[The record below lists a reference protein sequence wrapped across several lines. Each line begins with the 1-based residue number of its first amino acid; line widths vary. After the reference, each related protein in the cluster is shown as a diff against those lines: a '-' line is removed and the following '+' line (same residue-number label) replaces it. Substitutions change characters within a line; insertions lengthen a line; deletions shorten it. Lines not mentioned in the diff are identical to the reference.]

1 MTPLDQVIWPLGM
14 WDSRFAIGAYQLA
27 APAWLLALLLLPFL
41 AWLRLRR
48 PVSVSL
54 IPSAAAWAAPRP
66 PASRRWPLWCAGLAF
81 VLLVVALARPQ
92 RIDDRSIIRGE
103 GYDLVLAL
111 DLSTSMY
118 AEDSQINGRRVNR
131 LEALKPILEAFIRQ
145 RPSDRIGFVAFAG
158 RAYTLAP
165 LTHDHEWLARQI
177 ARLRIG
183 LVEDGTAIGDGVGL
197 ALTRLARA
205 HSRADSEAPRAG
217 SFVILLT
224 DGANNRGQLTPPQAA
239 ALAQAQGV
247 PVYTI
252 GVGRDGLVPFPVFDD
267 SGRRIGTRNM
277 PSDLDTT
284 ALRDLAQATGGK
296 FFRADDPAAANAA
309 FAAIDSAQKITFD
322 QTTRILATELFAWPA
337 GASGLLLLGALPV
350 LLRRRT

>member
-1 MTPLDQVIWPLGM
+1 MPPPAALAFFPLALADL
-14 WDSRFAIGAYQLA
+14 RFGQHQLA
-27 APAWLLALLLLPFL
+27 EPAWLLALLILPLL
-41 AWLRLRR
+41 AWGRR
-48 PVSVSL
+48 RRSVSVNL
-54 IPSAAAWAAPRP
+54 IPFAAAWAAPRP
-66 PASRRWPLWCAGLAF
+66 PASRRWPLWCAGLAA

-92 RIDDRSIIRGE
+92 RIDDRRIIRGE
-103 GYDLVLAL
+103 GYDLILAL

-118 AEDSQINGRRVNR
+118 AEDSVIDGRRVNR

-165 LTHDHEWLARQI
+165 LTHDHGWLARQI

-183 LVEDGTAIGDGVGL
+183 LIEDGTAIGDGLGL

-205 HSRADSEAPRAG
+205 RADAGSDAPRAG

-224 DGANNRGQLTPPQAA
+224 DGANNRGQLAPAQAA
-239 ALAQAQGV
+239 ALAKSQGV

-252 GVGRDGLVPFPVFDD
+252 GVGRDGLVPFPVIDE
-267 SGRRIGTRNM
+267 SGRRVGTRNV
-277 PSDLDTT
+277 PSDLDTA
-284 ALRDLAQATGGK
+284 ALRELAQTTGGK
-296 FFRADDPAAANAA
+296 FFRADDPAAATEA
-309 FAAIDSAQKITFD
+309 FAAIDRAQKITFD

-337 GASGLLLLGALPV
+337 SAGGLLLLCALPA
-350 LLRRRT
+350 LLRRRP